1 MPAPLD
7 PDTSQM
13 EFGPFRLNPSERL
26 LTRDGESVHVPP
38 KTFDLL
44 LVLLSSAGHLV
55 SKAEL
60 RQRVWPDTF
69 VDDVNMAQHISILRK
84 ALREGENGSRYI
96 ETVPR
101 LGYRFVAPVRS
112 IEEATPSDASA
123 QLQAEVAV
131 ATSGASQARG
141 FSGVLRGNKIAV
153 WGVALLVSLA
163 TIGLI
168 SSVKRHGHDHPDQFA
183 QQAEQNYR
191 EGRYFWLKRNDE
203 GYRAAIAHFEEA
215 VRLRPDYA
223 DAYAGLANSYI
234 LLGSFGVEPLGNVI
248 PKARAAALRAIEL
261 NEHCAEAHAALG
273 YIFSRFDW
281 NWDEADREFR
291 RAIEISPE
299 YTTAHHW
306 YALHLVTMRRSNDA
320 IAQIRIAQKLD
331 PASPILNTDTA
342 LVLFYSRRYDEAMK
356 EALKVIQSDSSFGL
370 AHRTLGMI
378 YSAKG
383 MYSHALTELSLAA
396 KLLNNDPWSLAE
408 IGRCY
413 ALLGDREQALVKL
426 DELEELSRH
435 RFVSPSARAL
445 LAASLSD
452 KREES
457 FHWLE
462 QEYDAH
468 SNLTVLAVYPGFDSI
483 RGDARF
489 QRILDRVGLPPM
501 N

>member
-1 MPAPLD
+1 MSLPW
-7 PDTSQM
+7 TSAARRF
-13 EFGPFRLNPSERL
+13 EFGSYRIDFVER
-26 LTRDGESVHVPP
+26 TVIRNGESVHLPP

-44 LVLLSSAGHLV
+44 VVLLSSAGHLV
-55 SKAEL
+55 GKAEL

-84 ALREGENGSRYI
+84 ALRDGESGCRFI
-96 ETVPR
+96 ETIPR
-101 LGYRFVAPVRS
+101 LGYRFVAPVK
-112 IEEATPSDASA
+112 IVQEATRSDASA
-123 QLQAEVAV
+123 QPNAEVSV
-131 ATSGASQARG
+131 ATRGTRQARG
-141 FSGVLRGNKIAV
+141 FTGFMRVKEIAL
-153 WGVALLVSLA
+153 WCAALIIGTVVVGGISLA
-163 TIGLI
+163 
-168 SSVKRHGHDHPDQFA
+168 KRHGRDQPPQLA

-191 EGRYFWLKRNDE
+191 EGRYFWLKRNDD

-215 VRLRPDYA
+215 VRLKPDYA

-234 LLGSFGVEPLGNVI
+234 LLGSFGVEPLGDVI

-261 NEHCAEAHAALG
+261 NERCAEAHAALG

-320 IAQIRIAQKLD
+320 IAQIRTAQKLD

-342 LVLFYSRRYDEAMK
+342 LILFYSRRYDEAMK
-356 EALKVIQSDSSFGL
+356 EALKVTQSDSSFGL

-383 MYSHALTELSLAA
+383 MYRQAIGELTVAA
-396 KLLNNDPWSLAE
+396 KLLNDDPWSLAE

-413 ALLGDREQALVKL
+413 ALIGDREQALVKL
-426 DELEELSRH
+426 DELGELAKH

-445 LAASLSD
+445 LAASLDD
-452 KREES
+452 KRDES

-462 QEYDAH
+462 QDYEAH
-468 SNLTVLAVYPGFDSI
+468 SNLTLLAVYPGFDSI
-483 RGDARF
+483 RDDARF
-489 QRILDRVGLPPM
+489 QEILDRVGFPP
-501 N
+501 NN